1 MASGLYILLAD
12 RLGMNLSKHTRPM
25 LFWWL
30 TLAGLV
36 ANAEDS
42 EDDLQALMA
51 LLEQETELATSTRM
65 NADYVPGMVTVL
77 YGQDARQAG
86 KSSVADALG
95 EVAGFYLIESNNG
108 DKRAV
113 VRGVG
118 ATQNANNLKI
128 LVDGIAVNRV
138 TDGSA
143 DWVMRMPLA
152 QVDRI
157 EVVRG
162 PGSAIHGGFAFSGV
176 VNVITRS
183 DQTLNAAVA
192 SHNSHQLGLNYH
204 TGKPNTDPEKLA
216 TQFNLA
222 SWASANS
229 GLQTGA
235 DNFALSGGNSPGQV
249 YDHEKG
255 QLLLANAAWQDYS
268 LNIQHFRGERGPGY
282 GYSAALPYERE
293 PREERYSGIELA
305 TGRTLTA
312 AFTMRASLLYQR
324 SRLYD
329 AAYIPLPIGISPPG
343 GGQPAQSNMFR
354 RDGNQDSSWS
364 AALDLHWQLNER
376 HLLFSQ
382 LGYRDAQVDDA
393 FVWRAEETAAPVY
406 ADATANRVMPG
417 SRRHTYS
424 LTVQD
429 QWQASEQVDVTYGL
443 RHDRFSDWGSHTS
456 PRLALVW
463 RAGEHH
469 ILKAQYSE
477 AYRPPTLQESNPGP
491 ASVVAGDGHQL
502 QEETINTREMAYIYR
517 AADQQVRLT
526 LFHTHVS
533 DLIEYSII
541 PGQRP
546 VWRNRGD
553 IETRGLELEWQQQF
567 GRDWEWRSNVSLIK
581 AEDFLDPDRRLLGA
595 VGQMANNT
603 LTWHASR
610 SFCHSLSWQY
620 TGEQEGWEINTRLAQ
635 EDRFPAYS
643 LINYSLQWRDVLDT
657 PGFLITLAGR
667 NLTNAEY
674 RSTAYPSQYPQGL
687 PHGGRIISLELD
699 YAL

>member
-1 MASGLYILLAD
+1 
-12 RLGMNLSKHTRPM
+12 M
-25 LFWWL
+25 LFSWL
-30 TLAGLV
+30 VMAGFT
-36 ANAEDS
+36 ASAEDTD
-42 EDDLQALMA
+42 DDLQALMA
-51 LLEQETELATSTRM
+51 LLDQETELATSTRM

-86 KSSVADALG
+86 KSTVADALG

-108 DKRAV
+108 DKRAI
-113 VRGVG
+113 VRGIG

-128 LVDGIAVNRV
+128 LVDGIAVNRA

-143 DWVMRMPLA
+143 DWVMRMPLT
-152 QVDRI
+152 QVERI

-176 VNVITRS
+176 VNVITRA
-183 DQTLNAAVA
+183 DQTLNAAVS
-192 SHNSHQLGLNYH
+192 SHDSHQLGLNYH
-204 TGKPNTDPEKLA
+204 TGNRDMDPENLA
-216 TQFNLA
+216 TQLNLA

-229 GLQTGA
+229 DLQTGE

-255 QLLLANAAWQDYS
+255 RLLLANASWQDYS
-268 LNIQHFRGERGPGY
+268 LNVQYLRAERGPGY

-305 TGRTLTA
+305 REKTLTA
-312 AFTMRASLLYQR
+312 AFSIRASLLYQR

-329 AAYIPLPIGISPPG
+329 AAYIPLPVGIAPPG
-343 GGQPAQSNMFR
+343 GGLPAEGNVFR
-354 RDGNQDSSWS
+354 RDGNEDSSWR
-364 AALDLHWQLNER
+364 AALDIHWQLNDQ

-382 LGYRDAQVDDA
+382 LGYHDVQVNDA
-393 FVWRAEETAAPVY
+393 FAWAAYESAAPEYADETAA
-406 ADATANRVMPG
+406 RVASG

-429 QWQASEQVDVTYGL
+429 QWQAGQQIDVTYGF

-477 AYRPPTLQESNPGP
+477 AYRPPTLKESNPGS

-502 QEETINTREMAYIYR
+502 QEETIDTREIAYIYR
-517 AADQQVRLT
+517 AVDQQVRLT

-533 DLIEYSII
+533 DLIEYNIT
-541 PGQRP
+541 PGRRP

-553 IETRGLELEWQQQF
+553 IESRGLELEWQQQF
-567 GRDWEWRSNVSLIK
+567 GREWEWRSNVSLIK
-581 AEDFLDPDRRLLGA
+581 AEDFLDTDRRLLGA

-610 SFCHSLSWQY
+610 SFFHTLSWQY
-620 TGEQEGWEINTRLAQ
+620 IGEQEGWEIRTRQTQ
-635 EDRFPAYS
+635 EDRFPDYS
-643 LINYSLQWRDVLDT
+643 LINYSLQWQDVLGT
-657 PGFLITLAGR
+657 PGLLITLAGR
-667 NLTNAEY
+667 NLKNVEF
-674 RSTAYPSQYPQGL
+674 RSAAYPSQYPQGL
-687 PHGGRIISLELD
+687 PHGGRTLSLELE